1 MIFILIDSVLN
12 LNDFTAEY
20 NYCKA
25 VCKSAVPQL
34 TDADFDTRSVEDIFN
49 LGFSYNIQYVY
60 NRNNSKDIIIV
71 PTSSLSTQIGTS
83 GWNYYPKLNIAMP
96 FARAGMVING
106 ASLPETLNLSPN
118 RLPMIISVGGGNSGL
133 SDWYNGAG
141 LEFVEPAV
149 GMYLDGEDLITS
161 FVITN
166 ITSPGGGVT
175 RIYADEFNSAIFT
188 ALKWKCHITGVAG
201 FSNNPNGSFNIVGR
215 DTTTRYIEITHDVGT
230 GSWTNG
236 TGVVKINYMSGSVSS
251 AAAKIYYI
259 AKQRNCNIFQ
269 ARKCAQ
275 VTGSQNGTRD
285 DTHGFGLINTSAAIA
300 YEGTIGADPYDTMG
314 AIGTLSINVTDGQA
328 TFTHPEITNA
338 KRVRLYRNDIALAEQ
353 SLAYG
358 GSFSYILSPLKLKL
372 QEYKIKGLRDKQQTA
387 LSNGVTTNIDSLTGM
402 PLPTKLN
409 EGDTAYYVKNSK
421 LLNSEIAE
429 IIVSVTNPNYD
440 NAGVQ
445 TNEYRLTNGDIIKE
459 IPAVETKIF
468 YTKRHYLWF
477 LLGGEYLNNFEIP
490 VFTESFEYSLG
501 DDMCGFNFAMTD
513 FVANGELDFSGKYV
527 IGCNFAG
534 ATLPAAVEDKADFK
548 AAVAAYDPV
557 STIWTDGLP
566 IGE

>member
-1 MIFILIDSVLN
+1 MIFILTDAAISLGV
-12 LNDFTAEY
+12 FTAEF

-34 TDADFDTRSVEDIFN
+34 TDADFDTRAVADIFN
-49 LGFSYNIQYVY
+49 LGYSYNLQYVY
-60 NRNNSKDIIIV
+60 NRNNNKDIIIV
-71 PTSSLSTQIGTS
+71 PTSSLSSQIGTN
-83 GWNYYPKLNIAMP
+83 GWNYYPRLNIVMP
-96 FARAGMVING
+96 FARSGLVING

-118 RLPMIISVGGGNSGL
+118 RLPMIMSVGGGNSGL

-149 GMYLDGEDLITS
+149 GMYLNGENLITS
-161 FVITN
+161 FAITN
-166 ITSPGGGVT
+166 ITSPGGGLT
-175 RIYADEFNSAIFT
+175 RIYASEFTNDWFH
-188 ALKWKCHITGVAG
+188 ALKWKCHITAVAG

-215 DTTTRYIEITHDVGT
+215 DATAGYIEITHDVGT

-236 TGVVKINYMSGSVSS
+236 TGVVKINYMSGAVSS
-251 AAAKIYYI
+251 AGAKIYYI

-275 VTGSQNGTRD
+275 VTGSQSGTRD

-314 AIGTLSINVTDGQA
+314 AVGTLAINIADGEA
-328 TFTHPEITNA
+328 TFTHAEITNA
-338 KRVRLYRNDIALAEQ
+338 KKIRLYRNDIALSEHN
-353 SLAYG
+353 LTYG
-358 GSFSYILSPLKLKL
+358 GSFSYLLSSLKLKL

-409 EGDTAYYVKNSK
+409 EGDTAYYIKGGK
-421 LLNSEIAE
+421 LLNSEITE
-429 IIVSVTNPNYD
+429 IIVNVTNPNYD
-440 NAGVQ
+440 NVGAQ
-445 TNEYRLTNGDIIKE
+445 TNEYRLSNGDIIKE
-459 IPAVETKIF
+459 NPAVETKIF
-468 YTKRHYLWF
+468 FTERHYLWS
-477 LLGGEYLNNFEIP
+477 LLGGGYLNNFEIP
-490 VFTESFEYSLG
+490 VFTESFEYPLG
-501 DDMCGFNFAMTD
+501 DDLCGFNFYVTD